1 MNLSSQPKENTSE
14 RASVLAKPDCC
25 RRRDRHAETSASGVM
40 RDGAHGDACDAGR
53 AAAMRRVVFV
63 GNLNV
68 GKSSMFNALLGARAR
83 TMNALGTTSIT

>member
-1 MNLSSQPKENTSE
+1 
-14 RASVLAKPDCC
+14 
-25 RRRDRHAETSASGVM
+25 M